1 LPAGWVPAG
10 YRLGTLP
17 IHHIPIFSTGWVPAG
32 YRLGTGWVLS
42 VLHCTAL
49 YCTVLYS
56 TVLYCTVLYC
66 TVLYCAVLYCT
77 AVHCTAL
84 HCTALHCTAL
94 HFTVMCKEEATITM
108 DYHFAGRLETYPPGS
123 QTVPCACSCFGSA
136 CSCDDS
142 ACDYAPCNNRPCNDQ
157 NGFEHSQC
165 VGDDTTPFRCQQNS
179 QFGGVCDY
187 NAHDYTMCPTQG
199 TPTEWYQAGYNLYMY
214 M

>member
-1 LPAGWVPAG
+1 MPAGWVPAG
-10 YRLGTLP
+10 YPTHPSHPHLLHRLG
-17 IHHIPIFSTGWVPAG
+17 TGWVPAG
-32 YRLGTGWVLS
+32 YRLGTGWVPAGYCLY
-42 VLHCTAL
+42 CTAL
-49 YCTVLYS
+49 HC

-66 TVLYCAVLYCT
+66 TVLYCTVLYCT
-77 AVHCTAL
+77 AL
-84 HCTALHCTAL
+84 QCTALHCTAL

-108 DYHFAGRLETYPPGS
+108 DYHFAKRPETYPPGS

-136 CSCDDS
+136 CSCDGS
-142 ACDYAPCNNRPCNDQ
+142 ACDYAPCNNRPCKDQ

-165 VGDDTTPFRCQQNS
+165 VGDDTTPFRCQQNN

-199 TPTEWYQAGYNLYMY
+199 TPTEWYQAWYNLYMY